1 MSFTGSYTEVKP
13 SFQSSRNRMQIF
25 ERKKEISGVSKNRAF
40 EKSGVKL
47 QCLTEAN
54 PRETTFGS
62 KNREFRITEYSKNRD
77 STVYPHASNS
87 CVLRGVPTL
96 RIFVSGEP
104 QNLFVNLKILPG
116 IGSLE
121 KLFGKLQI
129 ILEYYIIYLGLA
141 SNFVLFSGDVSFCLR
156 MVNCKL

>member
-1 MSFTGSYTEVKP
+1 MIAGRAKYTRTRAKVRGSQPAAYFPKFRQEMSIAD
-13 SFQSSRNRMQIF
+13 R
-25 ERKKEISGVSKNRAF
+25 
-40 EKSGVKL
+40 
-47 QCLTEAN
+47 
-54 PRETTFGS
+54 
-62 KNREFRITEYSKNRD
+62 
-77 STVYPHASNS
+77 
-87 CVLRGVPTL
+87 RGVPTL

-116 IGSLE
+116 IGSLK

-141 SNFVLFSGDVSFCLR
+141 SNFVLFSGDVSFCLS

>member
-1 MSFTGSYTEVKP
+1 MKTPSPELHSGVYVAKTGFCWFL
-13 SFQSSRNRMQIF
+13 SFQSSRNRMQFF

-77 STVYPHASNS
+77 STVYPHASKS
-87 CVLRGVPTL
+87 CVLRGGANSKNICFGRTAKSIRGSEDIAGNREPREIIRETANNIGIL
-96 RIFVSGEP
+96 HNIFGAC
-104 QNLFVNLKILPG
+104 I
-116 IGSLE
+116 
-121 KLFGKLQI
+121 
-129 ILEYYIIYLGLA
+129 
-141 SNFVLFSGDVSFCLR
+141 
-156 MVNCKL
+156 

>member
-1 MSFTGSYTEVKP
+1 MHL
-13 SFQSSRNRMQIF
+13 NH
-25 ERKKEISGVSKNRAF
+25 AF
-40 EKSGVKL
+40 YG
-47 QCLTEAN
+47 
-54 PRETTFGS
+54 
-62 KNREFRITEYSKNRD
+62 
-77 STVYPHASNS
+77 
-87 CVLRGVPTL
+87 GVPTL
-96 RIFVSGEP
+96 RISVSGEP

-141 SNFVLFSGDVSFCLR
+141 SNFVLFSGDVSFCLS